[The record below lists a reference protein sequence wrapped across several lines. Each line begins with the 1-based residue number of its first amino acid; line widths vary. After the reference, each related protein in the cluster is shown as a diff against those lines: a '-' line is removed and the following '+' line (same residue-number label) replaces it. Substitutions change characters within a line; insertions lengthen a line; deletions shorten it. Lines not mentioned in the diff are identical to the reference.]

1 MKISVLTGLAAL
13 SAGLLLANGAGAATN
28 LVKNGSFSAST
39 HGAGE
44 LSYNTNVT
52 DWSVL
57 SASKDKSYDFLF
69 TSGHQAT
76 TSGSVGNQGVVKLYG
91 AIPNSPDGGNFIAV
105 DPAYQNDG
113 PITQTIKGLVA
124 GDSYVLSFDYAG
136 AQQQGFSGKT
146 TEGWTV
152 DLGDAAA
159 QSTPILS
166 DMSHGF
172 TGWDTASFTFVADA
186 STEVLS
192 FLAKGG
198 PTGAQPP
205 FALLDGVSLTQ
216 QMTGGVPEPGTW
228 ALMIMGFGGVG
239 AAVRL
244 RRKRTVA
251 TA

>member
-1 MKISVLTGLAAL
+1 MKKSVLLGVVAL
-13 SAGLLLANGAGAATN
+13 SAGLAIAGGAGAATN
-28 LVKNGSFSAST
+28 LVQNGGFSLST

-57 SASKDKSYDFLF
+57 SASQDKSYDFLF
-69 TSGHQAT
+69 TSGRQAT
-76 TSGSVGNQGVVKLYG
+76 TTGSRGNQGIVKLYG
-91 AIPNSPDGGNFIAV
+91 TIANSPDGGNFIAI

-113 PITQTIKGLVA
+113 PITQTIKNLVA
-124 GDSYVLSFDYAG
+124 GKDYVLSFDYAG

-152 DLGDAAA
+152 DLGDDKA
-159 QSTPILS
+159 QSTTIL
-166 DMSHGF
+166 DDPSHGF
-172 TGWDTASFTFVADA
+172 TGWHAASFTFVADA

-198 PTGAQPP
+198 PTGGQPP

-216 QMTGGVPEPGTW
+216 MQTGVPEPATW
-228 ALMIMGFGGVG
+228 AFMILGFGGVG
-239 AAVRL
+239 AAVR
-244 RRKRTVA
+244 RRRQQAA
-251 TA
+251 TAA

>member
-1 MKISVLTGLAAL
+1 MKTTVLTGLAAL
-13 SAGLLLANGAGAATN
+13 SVSLLLAGGAGAATN
-28 LVKNGSFSAST
+28 LVQNGGFSQST

-76 TSGSVGNQGVVKLYG
+76 TTGSLGNQGIVKLYG
-91 AIPNSPDGGNFIAV
+91 SIPNSPDGGNFIAV

-124 GDSYVLSFDYAG
+124 GKDYTLSFDYAG

-152 DLGDAAA
+152 DLGDDVA
-159 QSTPILS
+159 QTTKILS
-166 DMSHGF
+166 DPSHGF
-172 TGWDTASFTFVADA
+172 TGWHTASFTFVADA

-216 QMTGGVPEPGTW
+216 VSSGTPEPASW
-228 ALMIMGFGGVG
+228 ALMIIGFGGVG

-244 RRKRTVA
+244 RRKQAAA

>member
-13 SAGLLLANGAGAATN
+13 SAGLLLASSAGAATN
-28 LVKNGSFSAST
+28 LVQNGSFSQST

-44 LSYNTNVT
+44 LSYNTNLT

-76 TSGSVGNQGVVKLYG
+76 TTGSEGNQGVVKLYG
-91 AIPNSPDGGNFIAV
+91 TIGASPDGGAFIGV

-113 PITQTIKGLVA
+113 PITQTIHGLTK
-124 GDSYVLSFDYAG
+124 GDSYLVSFDYAG

-152 DLGDAAA
+152 DLGNDVA
-159 QSTPILS
+159 QSTPTLN
-166 DMSHGF
+166 DASHGF
-172 TGWDTASFTFVADA
+172 TGWHTESFTFVADA

-205 FALLDGVSLTQ
+205 FALLDGISLTQ
-216 QMTGGVPEPGTW
+216 VRGGVPEPATW
-228 ALMIMGFGGVG
+228 AFMIMGFGGVG

-244 RRKRTVA
+244 RRKQAAA